1 MSVFGRFDV
10 YFPDGRVETYS
21 LEEDTVSVGRAE
33 GNTIALD
40 TDTISRYH
48 FSVTHKDGIIQLTD
62 LESANGTFI
71 NGVQLESN
79 NPYSLENVEE
89 IQIGHLRIIYH
100 PNSDGPT
107 MPISTMDDSTQPSD
121 FGFRV
126 SLEMTHVDVWPAS
139 SSSVEI
145 AVTNSTSEETQY
157 QVAVTGLPDSWAK
170 VNRPIMIIDGLD
182 TTYILLNIKPAR
194 RADVAPADYP
204 VEVRVSTLESPEKFI
219 QVDLTVSVKGFGGFG
234 VALSPEVIQ
243 SDEDFHL
250 YMLNQGNEPL
260 NLSVEGFDPTN
271 QLQFEVPT
279 GNVQLSAGQRTQVTG
294 KISPKQRPL
303 IGKAIEIPFAV
314 VVKAHTNSGY
324 SAAVPGTIRIEPS
337 LSSWMLGTISGIVL
351 AIVLVLFVLLTQT
364 PEPEIEFFSLVNSE
378 VEQGTAVE
386 LNWSGKDVEHY
397 VIEVNRVAIGE
408 FTGDTTSYSL
418 DTSDYS
424 APIDIALIAINGD
437 LNDIASQTLD
447 IYAPITIN
455 IFETDRLEMVRN
467 VSGTLSVRWN
477 VSGSVVTNVVL
488 PIGFESLTAVGL
500 EEPSGET
507 VISGVPT
514 GDFELAL
521 SAQDEVGNFSQSSL
535 SITTVDPECTP
546 TQDVLLFEGPDSLFM
561 QTAEAVADVPVIVD
575 GINASGEWMRVEL
588 ASGEVAWGFKA
599 SFVCEGFDPS
609 QLVIIEDVPIL
620 PSLTP
625 TLPSTPT
632 NEPTQ
637 TPTSSHTPLPSH
649 TPTVV
654 RVTSPPS
661 TPTLFPTDIPPIKNS
676 LYQALFGQN

>member
-21 LEEDTVSVGRAE
+21 LEEDTISVGRAE

-48 FSVTHKDGIIQLTD
+48 FSVTHKDEVVQLTD

-126 SLEMTHVDVWPAS
+126 SLEMAHVDVWPAS

-194 RADVAPADYP
+194 RADIAPADYP
-204 VEVRVSTLESPEKFI
+204 VEIRVSTLDSPEKFI

-271 QLQFEVPT
+271 QLQFEVPS

-303 IGKAIEIPFAV
+303 IGKAIDIPFAV
-314 VVKAHTNSGY
+314 VVKAHTNSSY
-324 SAAVPGTIRIEPS
+324 SAAVPGTIRVEPS
-337 LSSWMLGTISGIVL
+337 LSNWMLGTIGGIVS
-351 AIVLVLFVLLTQT
+351 AIVLVLLVLLTQT

-378 VEQGTAVE
+378 VEQGTSVE
-386 LNWSGKDVEHY
+386 LNWSGKDVERY
-397 VIEVNRVAIGE
+397 IIEVDRVAIGE

-437 LNDIASQTLD
+437 LNDIERQTLD

-455 IFETDRLEMVRN
+455 VFETDRLEMVRN

-488 PIGFESLTAVGL
+488 PIGFESLTASGL

-535 SITTVDPECTP
+535 TITTVDPECTP

-575 GINASGEWMRVEL
+575 GINASGEWIQVEL

-637 TPTSSHTPLPSH
+637 TPTSSNTPIPSH
-649 TPTVV
+649 TPTAV

-661 TPTLFPTDIPPIKNS
+661 TPTLSPTNIPPTKNS